1 MRSDI
6 EGEVA
11 RLLNNLELA
20 KQKLIVFKVSLEQAQ
35 ENYRI
40 VSNRYQENIVNH
52 IELLNA
58 ELMLT
63 NVKSEIIT
71 SRQISSNVAK
81 NISMRD
87 YKIL

>member
-11 RLLNNLELA
+11 SLLNNLELA
-20 KQKLIVFKVSLEQAQ
+20 KQKSIVPKVSLEQAQ

-40 VSNRYQENIVNH
+40 VSNRYQENIVNY
-52 IELLNA
+52 IEMLNA

-63 NVKSEIIT
+63 NAKSEIIT
-71 SRQISSNVAK
+71 YRYEIASNVAK
-81 NISMRD
+81 IDHLKNEGF
-87 YKIL
+87 

>member
-11 RLLNNLELA
+11 SLLNNLELA
-20 KQKLIVFKVSLEQAQ
+20 KQKSIVPKVSLEQAQ

-40 VSNRYQENIVNH
+40 VSNRYQENIVNY
-52 IELLNA
+52 IDLLNA

-71 SRQISSNVAK
+71 SRYEIASNVAK
-81 NISMRD
+81 IDHLKNEGF
-87 YKIL
+87 

>member
-20 KQKLIVFKVSLEQAQ
+20 KQKLIVSKVSLEQAQ

-81 NISMRD
+81 NISTRD